1 MSSVLLLR
9 NTCEGVLCRNIFQ
22 MVLLSEAILKREE
35 VLLHKEPSLSCHGSG
50 LVQVCKQIF
59 N

>member
-22 MVLLSEAILKREE
+22 MVLLSEAYS
-35 VLLHKEPSLSCHGSG
+35 KERRG
-50 LVQVCKQIF
+50 F
-59 N
+59 AA